1 MRLKHDASH
10 SCRHMGMSMTAGGNL
25 GTYQDPWM
33 TGPSP
38 VRLSRTLAAAAP
50 LSTTFSEE
58 GNNLLMGLHNPA
70 VDGGQHGEARCDTPY
85 PAPLFWDLRR
95 LDLEIPLDPLSRF

>member
-33 TGPSP
+33 TISRPS
-38 VRLSRTLAAAAP
+38 LEN
-50 LSTTFSEE
+50 FS
-58 GNNLLMGLHNPA
+58 GSCASFNHVL
-70 VDGGQHGEARCDTPY
+70 
-85 PAPLFWDLRR
+85 
-95 LDLEIPLDPLSRF
+95 